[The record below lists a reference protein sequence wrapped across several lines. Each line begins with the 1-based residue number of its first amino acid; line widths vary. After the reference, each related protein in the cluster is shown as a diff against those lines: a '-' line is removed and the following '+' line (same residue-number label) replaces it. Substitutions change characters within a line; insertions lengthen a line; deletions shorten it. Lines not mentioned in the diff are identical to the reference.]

1 MLDSDRSHTRHGPI
15 SGPTLEPRQL
25 GARQVATN
33 DAPACLVAGLSA
45 ERRLLLVSAAAS
57 AGWDAVDCDDA
68 PSAQRQTLL
77 QPRQMVVVDLE
88 AAGGAAP
95 EALKTLCERLARQK
109 DLLLV
114 LCGNASNAMEEIWAR
129 QLGAWLYL
137 PGVVDDSDLSS
148 LFEEASQIARRRQS
162 LSRQQGHFPP
172 SSAATA

>member
-1 MLDSDRSHTRHGPI
+1 MLDSDRSHTRHGPS
-15 SGPTLEPRQL
+15 SGPALEPRQL
-25 GARQVATN
+25 GARHVATS

-45 ERRLLLVSAAAS
+45 ERRSLLMAAAAS
-57 AGWDAVDCDDA
+57 AGWDAVGCDDA
-68 PSAQRQTLL
+68 LGAQRQTLL
-77 QPRQMVVVDLE
+77 EPRQMVVVDLE
-88 AAGGAAP
+88 ATAGAAP
-95 EALKTLCERLARQK
+95 EALKKLCERLSRQK

-148 LFEEASQIARRRQS
+148 LFEEAGQIARRRQS
-162 LSRQQGHFPP
+162 LSRQQAHFPP

>member
-1 MLDSDRSHTRHGPI
+1 MLDSDRSHTHHGPA
-15 SGPTLEPRQL
+15 SGLSMEPRQL
-25 GARQVATN
+25 AARQIAAS

-45 ERRLLLVSAAAS
+45 DRRTLLMAAATS
-57 AGWDAVDCDDA
+57 AGWDAVGCDDA
-68 PSAQRQTLL
+68 MGAQRQTLL
-77 QPRQMVVVDLE
+77 EPRQMVVVDLE

-95 EALKTLCERLARQK
+95 EALKKLCERLARQK
-109 DLLLV
+109 NLLLV

-148 LFEEASQIARRRQS
+148 LFEEAGQIARRRQT
-162 LSRQQGHFPP
+162 LARQQAHFPP